1 MPSSD
6 SVATASTSTVALS
19 PSPSPLTGRLAVM
32 TAYAVAVTA
41 IPIPFVPDRVLVRV
55 RGAVVHDVAA
65 RHGLS
70 LTSDARAVLAEPDS
84 EARTRLV
91 RAAESVARQ
100 LLRQL
105 RPLGVLTAASRG
117 VELYALGVLLERY
130 FSKVRAAGA
139 VRMHLEEA
147 RLVRDA
153 IDRSILRALS
163 PALQPSPTTMGEGVE
178 DLRDEFTRWIDALL
192 LTSAALPS
200 YLERRLEAAF
210 DEIAEQTPGMKN
222 GGEATASEVRAR
234 LG

>member
-1 MPSSD
+1 MPASD
-6 SVATASTSTVALS
+6 TVTTTATSTVALS
-19 PSPSPLTGRLAVM
+19 PPSTPPTGRLAVM
-32 TAYAVAVTA
+32 TVYAVAVTA

-163 PALQPSPTTMGEGVE
+163 PALRPAPTTLGEGVE

-210 DEIAEQTPGMKN
+210 DEIVEQTPGLKS
-222 GGEATASEVRAR
+222 G
-234 LG
+234 

>member
-1 MPSSD
+1 MTATD
-6 SVATASTSTVALS
+6 SVATSPTSTVALS
-19 PSPSPLTGRLAVM
+19 PSAPPPTGRLALM
-32 TAYAVAVTA
+32 TAYAVAATA
-41 IPIPFVPDRVLVRV
+41 IPVPFLPDRVIVRV

-84 EARTRLV
+84 ETRARLLH
-91 RAAESVARQ
+91 AAESVARR
-100 LLRQL
+100 LLRRL

-117 VELYALGVLLERY
+117 VELYALGLLLERY
-130 FSKVRAAGA
+130 VTKVRAEGA

-153 IDRSILRALS
+153 IDRAIVRALS
-163 PALQPSPTTMGEGVE
+163 PALRPSLTTLGEGVE
-178 DLRDEFTRWIDALL
+178 DLRDEFTRWIDAVI

-210 DEIAEQTPGMKN
+210 DEIVDQTPGLKN
-222 GGEATASEVRAR
+222 GG
-234 LG
+234 

>member
-1 MPSSD
+1 MPAPD
-6 SVATASTSTVALS
+6 TVATAPTSTVALS
-19 PSPSPLTGRLAVM
+19 PSSVPPTGRLAMM
-32 TAYAVAVTA
+32 TAYAVAASA
-41 IPIPFVPDRVLVRV
+41 IPVPFLPDRVLVRV

-70 LTSDARAVLAEPDS
+70 LTSDARAELAEPDS

-100 LLRQL
+100 LLRRL

-117 VELYALGVLLERY
+117 IELYALGLLLERY
-130 FSKVRAAGA
+130 IESVRAAGA

-147 RLVRDA
+147 RLVREA
-153 IDRSILRALS
+153 IDRSVLRALS
-163 PALQPSPTTMGEGVE
+163 PALRPSPTTLGEGVE
-178 DLRDEFTRWIDALL
+178 DLRDEFTRWIDALI

-210 DEIAEQTPGMKN
+210 DEIVAQTPGLKN
-222 GGEATASEVRAR
+222 G
-234 LG
+234 

>member
-1 MPSSD
+1 MSASASTASPASS
-6 SVATASTSTVALS
+6 SPAASTSASTSTVALS
-19 PSPSPLTGRLAVM
+19 PASTPPTGRLAVM
-32 TAYAVAVTA
+32 TAYAIALTA
-41 IPIPFVPDRVLVRV
+41 IPIPFVPDRVLVSV
-55 RGAVVHDVAA
+55 RGALVHDVTA

-70 LTSDARAVLAEPDS
+70 LTSDARAVLATPDS

-91 RAAESVARQ
+91 RTAETLARQ
-100 LLRQL
+100 LLRRL

-117 VELYALGVLLERY
+117 IEIYALGLLLERY
-130 FSKVRAAGA
+130 VTRVRAEGA
-139 VRMHLEEA
+139 VRLHLEEA

-163 PALQPSPTTMGEGVE
+163 PNLRPALTTQGEGVE

-210 DEIAEQTPGMKN
+210 DEIVEQTPGLKN
-222 GGEATASEVRAR
+222 GG
-234 LG
+234 

>member
-1 MPSSD
+1 MSASE
-6 SVATASTSTVALS
+6 SVASTATSTVALS
-19 PSPSPLTGRLAVM
+19 PTSSPPAGRLAVM
-32 TAYAVAVTA
+32 TAYAVAATA
-41 IPIPFVPDRVLVRV
+41 IPIPFLPDRVIVMV
-55 RGAVVHDVAA
+55 RGAVVHDVTS

-84 EARTRLV
+84 EVRARVLH
-91 RAAESVARQ
+91 AAESVARR
-100 LLRQL
+100 LLRRL

-117 VELYALGVLLERY
+117 VELYALGLLLERY
-130 FSKVRAAGA
+130 IAEIRVEVA

-163 PALQPSPTTMGEGVE
+163 PALRPSSVTQGAGVE
-178 DLRDEFTRWIDALL
+178 DLRDELTRWIDALL

-210 DEIAEQTPGMKN
+210 DEIVSQTPGLKN
-222 GGEATASEVRAR
+222 GG
-234 LG
+234 G

>member
-1 MPSSD
+1 MPAPD
-6 SVATASTSTVALS
+6 TVATAPTSTVALS
-19 PSPSPLTGRLAVM
+19 PSSTPPTGRLAMM
-32 TAYAVAVTA
+32 TAYAVAASA
-41 IPIPFVPDRVLVRV
+41 IPVPFLPDRVLVRV

-70 LTSDARAVLAEPDS
+70 LTSDARSELAEPDS
-84 EARTRLV
+84 ETRTRLV

-100 LLRQL
+100 LLRRL

-117 VELYALGVLLERY
+117 VELYALGLLLDRY
-130 FSKVRAAGA
+130 IAKVRAAGA

-153 IDRSILRALS
+153 IDRSVLRALS
-163 PALQPSPTTMGEGVE
+163 PALRPSITTLGEGVE
-178 DLRDEFTRWIDALL
+178 DLRDEFTRWIDALI

-210 DEIAEQTPGMKN
+210 DEIVDQTPGLKN
-222 GGEATASEVRAR
+222 G
-234 LG
+234 

>member
-1 MPSSD
+1 MPAPD
-6 SVATASTSTVALS
+6 TVATAETSTVALS
-19 PSPSPLTGRLAVM
+19 PSSTPPTGRLAMM
-32 TAYAVAVTA
+32 TAYAIAASA
-41 IPIPFVPDRVLVRV
+41 IPIPFLPDRVLVRV

-70 LTSDARAVLAEPDS
+70 LTSDARSELAEPDS
-84 EARTRLV
+84 ETRTRLV

-100 LLRQL
+100 LLRRL

-117 VELYALGVLLERY
+117 VELYALGLLLDRY
-130 FSKVRAAGA
+130 IAKVRAAGA

-153 IDRSILRALS
+153 IDRSVLRALS
-163 PALQPSPTTMGEGVE
+163 PALRPSITTLGEGVE
-178 DLRDEFTRWIDALL
+178 DLRDEFTRWIDALI

-210 DEIAEQTPGMKN
+210 DEIVDQTPGLKN
-222 GGEATASEVRAR
+222 G
-234 LG
+234 